1 MFKHEFHQSLSIYF
15 YQRSRRLIS
24 AENPHNKVAITMK
37 KRATPKHFNALVEKR
52 LVEDVF
58 KTQNKQLQD
67 HSSEEVQFNTERWK
81 PFEGTTD
88 ETVPL
93 TTLDSPESVHT
104 SIPIRKIV
112 IQRPNI
118 PQSLLLPQVEHH
130 TSSKPPGTP
139 LRTPQSFI
147 KPSIAQVV
155 VVQPPSLLPAP
166 TVLIP
171 TTSGATTLLT
181 CCNTVDV
188 EQLSPQNIWLKLC
201 NNHKDINYCLEIQDY
216 CLAAHDYCLA
226 IQKLIDLNFNPFPN
240 NPRPDSLFMTC
251 LDFISENSYLIEDNL
266 PPFIYLNLDYFEQ
279 LKMSCQDQI
288 YKHFK

>member
-1 MFKHEFHQSLSIYF
+1 
-15 YQRSRRLIS
+15 
-24 AENPHNKVAITMK
+24 MK
-37 KRATPKHFNALVEKR
+37 KRATPKNFNALVEKR

-67 HSSEEVQFNTERWK
+67 NSSGEVQFNTEKWK

-93 TTLDSPESVHT
+93 TTLDSPEYVHT
-104 SIPIRKIV
+104 SIPIRKSV
-112 IQRPNI
+112 IPRPNI
-118 PQSLLLPQVEHH
+118 PQSLLLPQVEHR
-130 TSSKPPGTP
+130 TSSKPPGKP

-147 KPSIAQVV
+147 KLSIAKVV
-155 VVQPPSLLPAP
+155 VVSPPSSLPAP

-201 NNHKDINYCLEIQDY
+201 NNHKDI
-216 CLAAHDYCLA
+216 DYCLA
-226 IQKLIDLNFNPFPN
+226 IQKLIDLNFDPFPN

-279 LKMSCQDQI
+279 LKMSYQDQV